1 MAPDCYGNSNRPS
14 VGPRLGIFNEEGEGL
29 KSTIAV
35 VFIVVVL
42 AVGAIVAI
50 STISAIRPATGSATT
65 NSSVGLEFTMAL
77 NASTVQQGHDLGVLV
92 NLINA
97 LDRTNNVTG
106 AKEWRVTNQSESG
119 PSMNCAQNDPFRVEV
134 LRGHYDLNNYSEVT
148 PIVFTVFQPPLGFN
162 QCLVYIRAANS
173 TAEPLFFIYSQNYY
187 IFKPLSNEAQWV
199 AFGFQTVNQK
209 AVMSE
214 TILLRPALFL
224 NSTGVFTVVGG
235 DEWGDLEV
243 AHFSVA

>member
-1 MAPDCYGNSNRPS
+1 MVNA
-14 VGPRLGIFNEEGEGL
+14 EGEGL
-29 KSTIAV
+29 KSTITV
-35 VFIVVVL
+35 VFIVIVL

-50 STISAIRPATGSATT
+50 STISATRPATGTGTT
-65 NSSVGLEFTMAL
+65 NPYTGLEFTMSL
-77 NASTVQQGHDLGVLV
+77 NASTVRQGHDLGVLV
-92 NLINA
+92 NLINT
-97 LDRTNNVTG
+97 LDTPNNVTG
-106 AKEWRVTNQSESG
+106 AMVWRVTNLSESG

-134 LRGHYDLNNYSEVT
+134 LRGYYDLNNYSDGA
-148 PIVFTVFQPPLGFN
+148 PLVFTVFQPPLGFN

-199 AFGFQTVNQK
+199 AFGFQEANQK

-214 TILLRPALFL
+214 TMLLRPALFS
-224 NSTGVFTVVGG
+224 NSSGAFTVVGG
-235 DEWGDLEV
+235 DEWGDLEI